1 MRSSEGNQ
9 CWVPKKNRAALKCMG
24 KILCFLG
31 IFEILVEVLNFLL
44 EVLNFVLKTRNF
56 VLKTRNFLLRLLNF
70 TGKLP
75 NFCQTAELRRENTE
89 LFVESAEP

>member
-1 MRSSEGNQ
+1 M
-9 CWVPKKNRAALKCMG
+9 PKKNRAALKCMG

-56 VLKTRNFLLRLLNF
+56 LLRLLNF

-75 NFCQTAELRRENTE
+75 NFCQTEELRRENTE